1 MTELEESLKVQ
12 SFFILDENFLF
23 HRRRALRFLELLAE
37 HNKSWSLYVFSSA
50 RVLRSYTMEQL
61 VALGISWVWMGLE
74 GENSRYTKLSGVDT
88 RAFV

>member
-1 MTELEESLKVQ
+1 MYKRQ
-12 SFFILDENFLF
+12 
-23 HRRRALRFLELLAE
+23 
-37 HNKSWSLYVFSSA
+37 A

-88 RAFV
+88 RALVQDLKSHGIRVLDSSIIGLEGASTRGYGAHHRSCRKS